1 MQSQMKTRK
10 TEEWNKRDFLCSV
23 CRSANG
29 HEVTLVMCLPSSPYT
44 PSVAYPCGRRIPA
57 RSR

>member
-1 MQSQMKTRK
+1 MKTRK
-10 TEEWNKRDFLCSV
+10 TEEWNKRDFLCSIR
-23 CRSANG
+23 RSANG